1 LKKKSSR
8 GSNSGNDNPPGLV
21 SADDDEEGGI
31 VDENEE
37 GFFTKCRTMITD
49 TTKQTVEYVIDKR
62 AYFLF
67 AGAAIGIFF
76 AGDYASV

>member
-1 LKKKSSR
+1 
-8 GSNSGNDNPPGLV
+8 
-21 SADDDEEGGI
+21 
-31 VDENEE
+31 
-37 GFFTKCRTMITD
+37 MITD

-67 AGAAIGIFF
+67 AGAAVGIFF